1 MNCITLSEKVAEVLK
16 SNEVEAELQLDSND
30 NIYFTISKLSEKQL
44 KKLKQDLENLG
55 NKVYSF
61 TQFDTKTKTI
71 HGRIK
76 VKNQN

>member
-1 MNCITLSEKVAEVLK
+1 MNCITLSQKVAEVLN
-16 SNEVEAELQLDSND
+16 SNEIEAELQLDFND
-30 NIYFTISKLSEKQL
+30 SIYFTISKLSEKQL

-61 TQFDTKTKTI
+61 TQFDAKTKTF